1 MSVSKQVS
9 LLNRL
14 SRKFNSSS
22 ENIGPAFVL
31 YFGDASFCKHVITHI
46 AGDLELFYF
55 GESTAS
61 AALTDGLD
69 DVCLEHG
76 VSRLLCNPTSTR

>member
-1 MSVSKQVS
+1 MSVSRQVS

-31 YFGDASFCKHVITHI
+31 YFGDATFCKHIITYI
-46 AGDLELFYF
+46 AEDLELFNT
-55 GESTAS
+55 GETRIFSG
-61 AALTDGLD
+61 LTNDFEKI
-69 DVCLEHG
+69 CFEHDQHIAG
-76 VSRLLCNPTSTR
+76 E